1 MAMPTRVAESPFA
14 LGAAEWERLERRVES
29 AAAVAQGS
37 GERAL
42 ASVTVAI
49 PADIDVAAA
58 VLGSRRS
65 DDRWFCMEQPD
76 RDGYAV
82 CGLGVA
88 AQVEADGS
96 SRFGAAAAGCRA
108 YAGRTFG
115 DDAGDDPG
123 RPAGSGPVFL
133 GGFAFAHEGGRAPEW
148 GTLAPAQLVM
158 PEVSFARGRGE
169 ARMTVTVAVDATDPS
184 ADVHRDA
191 ATRDRSGVD
200 GRGGGAT
207 PARPGADARARDR
220 VLRGALD
227 RARDRVESLW
237 SAPMP
242 LLDPDPVQ
250 RARVAGAAPAA
261 HYEEAVQRAVERIRA
276 GDLEKLVLAREVRV
290 HASGA
295 IDPAPILD
303 ALRGAF
309 PACYCYCVGTP
320 ELALVGASPELL
332 VRRDGERAQ
341 TVALAGTTRRSADP
355 AVDDHLGEQ
364 LLRSEKDRGEQR
376 IVTERIER
384 ALDPVSLWVAA
395 ADEPALVKVQN
406 VQHLATPIRAQ
417 LAEPIAVLELAGRL
431 HPTPAVGGEPN
442 AAAQPLIPALEGLD
456 RGWYAGAIGW
466 TDLAEDG
473 ELCVALRCALL
484 RGDLARLYA
493 GCGIVSDSVPA
504 AELAE
509 TEVKLQALLPLL
521 A

>member
-14 LGAAEWERLERRVES
+14 LGAAEWGRLERRI
-29 AAAVAQGS
+29 
-37 GERAL
+37 ERAL
-42 ASVTVAI
+42 AVAGRTGERSFAAVTVPISAE
-49 PADIDVAAA
+49 IDVAAA
-58 VLGSRRS
+58 VLGSRRA

-88 AQVEADGS
+88 AGVEADGS
-96 SRFGAAAAGCRA
+96 GRFRAVAEACRA
-108 YAGRTFG
+108 YAGRTF
-115 DDAGDDPG
+115 ADDPG
-123 RPAGSGPVFL
+123 EDPARPSGAGPVFL

-148 GTLAPAQLVM
+148 GTLAPAQLIL
-158 PEVSFARGRGE
+158 PEISFARGRGE
-169 ARMTVTVAVDATDPS
+169 ARMTVTVAVDPP
-184 ADVHRDA
+184 DA
-191 ATRDRSGVD
+191 PTAGRSRAG
-200 GRGGGAT
+200 
-207 PARPGADARARDR
+207 DAR
-220 VLRGALD
+220 GAAGSTRASRLD
-227 RARDRVESLW
+227 PAHDAVAIAAELLERARERVDSLW
-237 SAPMP
+237 PAPMP
-242 LLDPDPVQ
+242 LFDPDP
-250 RARVAGAAPAA
+250 ARRPTVAGAAPAA
-261 HYEEAVQRAVERIRA
+261 HYEEAVQRAVERIRSGA
-276 GDLEKLVLAREVRV
+276 LEKVVLAREVRV
-290 HASGA
+290 HAPGS

-309 PACYCYCVGTP
+309 PGCYCFCVGTP
-320 ELALVGASPELL
+320 ELAFVGASPELL

-364 LLRSEKDRGEQR
+364 LLRSDKDRGEQR

-395 ADEPALVKVQN
+395 ADEPVLVKVQN

-417 LAEPIAVLELAGRL
+417 LADPIPVLELAGRL

-442 AAAQPLIPALEGLD
+442 SVAQPLIPALEGLD

-473 ELCVALRCALL
+473 ELCVALRCALI
-484 RGDLARLYA
+484 RDDLARLYA
-493 GCGIVSDSVPA
+493 GCGIVADSEPA